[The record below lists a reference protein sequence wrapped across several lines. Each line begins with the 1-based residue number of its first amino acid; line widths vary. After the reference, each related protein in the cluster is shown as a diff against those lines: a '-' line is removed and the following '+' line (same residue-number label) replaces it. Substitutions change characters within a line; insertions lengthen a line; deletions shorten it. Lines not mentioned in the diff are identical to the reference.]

1 MSTYSARPATASPS
15 LRYSGLEEATQLTRI
30 SQVRTSPKWSIA
42 GRTDSDLR
50 GNMVPG
56 PDLRDQ
62 LMWGEEYRVE
72 LALDGKWGANNGPGP
87 GAYSP
92 MEVRGSVR
100 IGFGSGR
107 MGAGTRKIPE
117 PGPGHYNTA
126 GTLGKSGKM
135 FSMKSRHNLDC
146 NTED

>member
-1 MSTYSARPATASPS
+1 MGRGVSCRIGTGR
-15 LRYSGLEEATQLTRI
+15 RDGVKGLGLVALLLSVAFRANGEPI
-30 SQVRTSPKWSIA
+30 
-42 GRTDSDLR
+42 
-50 GNMVPG
+50 MVPAQELTALWKSADRSG
-56 PDLRDQ
+56 SALAVEGWSWSNNRWLL
-62 LMWGEEYRVE
+62 LM
-72 LALDGKWGANNGPGP
+72 L
-87 GAYSP
+87 
-92 MEVRGSVR
+92 
-100 IGFGSGR
+100 FR